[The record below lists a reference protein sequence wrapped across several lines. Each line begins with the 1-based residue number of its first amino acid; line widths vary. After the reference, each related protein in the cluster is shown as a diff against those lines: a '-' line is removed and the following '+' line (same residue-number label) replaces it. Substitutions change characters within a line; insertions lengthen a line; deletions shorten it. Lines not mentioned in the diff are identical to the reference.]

1 MKVEAAPKPKSDFA
15 KMRSQHYNMKAAM
28 AKARLVSHFFSF
40 SCPFLFLSFP
50 SPIPEEVRKRRLLLH
65 TFLGWVG
72 YDAHL
77 LTSASWRSTLKR
89 LLNAQEDEDEDED
102 SEEDF

>member
-1 MKVEAAPKPKSDFA
+1 MQIEAAPKPKSDFA

-28 AKARLVSHFFSF
+28 AKARLVPHFFFPFFSF
-40 SCPFLFLSFP
+40 PFLS
-50 SPIPEEVRKRRLLLH
+50 SPIPEEVRKRRLLH